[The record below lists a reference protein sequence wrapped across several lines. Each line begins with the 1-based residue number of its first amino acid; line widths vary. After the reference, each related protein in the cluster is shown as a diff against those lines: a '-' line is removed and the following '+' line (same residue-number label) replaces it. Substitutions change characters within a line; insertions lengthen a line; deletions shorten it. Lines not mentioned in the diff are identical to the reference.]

1 VQRDSYCAESVNSGE
16 RKSVLICGSRIDCV
30 LSWLDEWIRI
40 SSTLVHDFGYLG
52 VFLVQLVASS
62 SLFFPIPGFFVV
74 MAAGAAMD
82 PLVVTVCSALGAS
95 IGEFTGYIVG
105 LGGRK
110 LLVRSGEFD
119 KAHRIYSRYGFW
131 TIFIFAAT
139 PLPFDLIGIVSGVLR
154 VHPVTF
160 FIMTFCGKLVLS
172 GMLAYGG
179 QQSLIVFEDL
189 LAGRINTFGALFLL
203 LIILFVLVPLI
214 YWRYATKAEH
224 NHLQ

>member
-1 VQRDSYCAESVNSGE
+1 
-16 RKSVLICGSRIDCV
+16 
-30 LSWLDEWIRI
+30 
-40 SSTLVHDFGYLG
+40 
-52 VFLVQLVASS
+52 LVQLIASS

-82 PLVVTVCSALGAS
+82 PLVVTVSSALGAS

-110 LLVRSGEFD
+110 LLVRSREFD
-119 KAHRIYSRYGFW
+119 KAHRTYSRYGFW

-154 VHPVTF
+154 VHPIIF
-160 FIMTFCGKLVLS
+160 FIMTFSGKLVLS

-179 QQSLIVFEDL
+179 RQSLMVFEDL
-189 LAGRINTFGALFLL
+189 LAGRINTFGAIFLL
-203 LIILFVLVPLI
+203 LMALFILLPLI
-214 YWRYATKAEH
+214 YWRYTRNPEH
-224 NHLQ
+224 SGLR

>member
-1 VQRDSYCAESVNSGE
+1 
-16 RKSVLICGSRIDCV
+16 
-30 LSWLDEWIRI
+30 
-40 SSTLVHDFGYLG
+40 
-52 VFLVQLVASS
+52 VQLVSSS
-62 SLFFPIPGFFVV
+62 SLFFPIPGFFLV

-82 PLVVTVCSALGAS
+82 PLLVTVSSALGAS
-95 IGEFTGYIVG
+95 IGEFTGYIIG

-110 LLVRSGEFD
+110 LLAGSGVD
-119 KAHRIYSRYGFW
+119 KAHRIYSRYGVW

-154 VHPVTF
+154 VHPVIF
-160 FIMTFCGKLVLS
+160 FILTFCGKLVLS
-172 GMLAYGG
+172 SMLAYGG

-214 YWRYATKAEH
+214 YWRYATKEEH
-224 NHLQ
+224 NHHGTVLQ